1 MCSKADGSQLNLWHR
16 TKKNRKNKEW
26 KLKIKPICS
35 TVAVLSTVC
44 GVSPESLRWEE
55 FVTRS

>member
-1 MCSKADGSQLNLWHR
+1 MEASLIYGTEQI
-16 TKKNRKNKEW
+16 KKTEKNKEW